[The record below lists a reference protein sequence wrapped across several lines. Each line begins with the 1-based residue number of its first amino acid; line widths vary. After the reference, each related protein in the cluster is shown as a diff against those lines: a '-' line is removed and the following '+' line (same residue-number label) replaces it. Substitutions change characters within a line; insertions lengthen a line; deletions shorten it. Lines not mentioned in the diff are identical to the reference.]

1 MRRFIVDRF
10 SYEKIRSAEGESHMN
25 QCRKIRIVQ
34 GQRSLKRQTVN
45 FTSQFLWTRKHSES
59 HILRSIGSTTKR
71 KHEKRKWWKR
81 EERTRSF
88 KDTSIFPMLSILSSQ
103 YKIPAKKGAL
113 NGRYPTK
120 NRTCSRYTKPKK
132 RSSWLQHG
140 AGGLPDGQNGN
151 SEWRNEKKRKE
162 HRSSRIR
169 DKTNATARTEY
180 QFRVPVARFWAYI
193 LILFNTL

>member
-1 MRRFIVDRF
+1 MSD
-10 SYEKIRSAEGESHMN
+10 KIG
-25 QCRKIRIVQ
+25 
-34 GQRSLKRQTVN
+34 
-45 FTSQFLWTRKHSES
+45 
-59 HILRSIGSTTKR
+59 SIGSTTKR

-113 NGRYPTK
+113 NGRYSTK

-151 SEWRNEKKRKE
+151 NEWRNEKKRKE

>member
-1 MRRFIVDRF
+1 MSD
-10 SYEKIRSAEGESHMN
+10 KIG
-25 QCRKIRIVQ
+25 
-34 GQRSLKRQTVN
+34 
-45 FTSQFLWTRKHSES
+45 
-59 HILRSIGSTTKR
+59 SIGSTTKR

-113 NGRYPTK
+113 NGRYSTK

-132 RSSWLQHG
+132 RSSWLQDG
-140 AGGLPDGQNGN
+140 AGGLPDGQN